1 MGKKIILRPFINK
14 RTKQMSVSLPK
25 KRFSKRDTT
34 LKEGEELFVELSIFK
49 RPIKRRKNL
58 NG

>member
-1 MGKKIILRPFINK
+1 MGKKIRVKPFINK
-14 RTKQMSVSLPK
+14 RTKQMSVTIPK

-49 RPIKRRKNL
+49 KMKKRRKK
-58 NG
+58 